1 MNNKE
6 LNKIYV
12 LKDGS
17 FFLLS
22 EITAVIKD
30 EDIFHNDVWRLSFK
44 NGKEITLSDS
54 DYMSLMTHMKIIT
67 DYYED

>member
-6 LNKIYV
+6 LNKIYT
-12 LKDGS
+12 LEDGS

-30 EDIFHNDVWRLSFK
+30 EDIFHNAVWRLSFK
-44 NGKEITLSDS
+44 NGKEIAITDS
-54 DYMSLMTHMKIIT
+54 DYTLLMSHMKIIT